1 MEVKPV
7 KVQGTIM
14 WAFLDTP
21 NNLSGDY
28 QVDICNL
35 SRAAVDVLQ
44 GMGINVRSKE
54 DQPEKGQFI
63 TAKSNNYPIK
73 TVDTEG
79 NAITAKVGNGSKGVA
94 LIKAHSYPAG
104 KGYKAGVTACINKL
118 VVTDLVV
125 YERSEAVTI
134 DDDVL

>member
-1 MEVKPV
+1 MDVKPV

-35 SRAAVDVLQ
+35 SDAAVSVLTDL
-44 GMGINVRSKE
+44 GINVRTKE
-54 DQPEKGQFI
+54 DQPEKGHFI
-63 TAKSNNYPIK
+63 TAKSKNYATK
-73 TVDTEG
+73 TVDLDG
-79 NAITAKVGNGSKGVA
+79 NPITDKVGNGSKGVA
-94 LIKAHSYPAG
+94 LIKPWHYPAG